1 MVTHSESLGFLL
13 LITGNMLSHL
23 DEVKTVRVLPVDP
36 LAPHSESLV
45 VPDEEEEDD
54 EEEEEGGSGGG
65 GGGGSGPTAAQP
77 GPKRGQGRG
86 RRTKGRRPGHAA
98 AASKNKGGREQSG
111 SSHV

>member
-1 MVTHSESLGFLL
+1 MVTHSESQSFLL

-36 LAPHSESLV
+36 LAPHSEGLV
-45 VPDEEEEDD
+45 GPDEEEED
-54 EEEEEGGSGGG
+54 EEEEEGG
-65 GGGGSGPTAAQP
+65 GGGSGPIAAQP

-86 RRTKGRRPGHAA
+86 RRTKGRRPGPAA

-111 SSHV
+111 PSHVFLTRS